1 MSQSIIISCENI
13 VHQVKLSGQI
23 PCLIEG
29 IVSRIII
36 TLAAQE
42 AGIKVEAQELQKA
55 ADNMRFINQLQ
66 SADDTWV
73 WLQEHSLSLNDF
85 EEIVYT
91 NILSK
96 KLAKYLFADRVEPY
110 FLSHQLDYAGAVMYE
125 IVLDDQDLAIELFSA
140 IAEGQMS
147 FYQVARQYI
156 QDTDLCRIGGYRGIV
171 HHQQM
176 KPEISAAVFAAK
188 PPQVLKPMVTSQGI
202 HLILIEEIIQ
212 PQLDEKLRYEILAD
226 LFGSWVKQQVEEVE
240 VVTNLDVNNYSLPS
254 RKLPILSL
262 WEDKNK
268 CRLGETYSY

>member
-1 MSQSIIISCENI
+1 MSQPIAITREHIF
-13 VHQVKLSGQI
+13 HQVKLSYQI

-55 ADNMRFINQLQ
+55 ADNTRLFNQLH

-73 WLQEHSLSLNDF
+73 WLQKNSLSLNDF

-91 NILSK
+91 NILSR
-96 KLAKYLFADRVEPY
+96 KLAEYLFADRVEPY

-125 IVLDDQDLAIELFSA
+125 VVLDDQDLAIELFYA
-140 IAEGQMS
+140 IAEGKMS

-156 QDTDLCRIGGYRGIV
+156 QDTDLYRIGGYRGIV
-171 HHQQM
+171 GRQQM
-176 KPEISAAVFAAK
+176 KPEISVAVFAAN
-188 PPQVLKPMVTSQGI
+188 PPQVLKPMVTSQGV
-202 HLILIEEIIQ
+202 HLIFVEEIIQ

-226 LFGSWVKQQVEEVE
+226 LFGGWVKQQVEEVE
-240 VVTNLDVNNYSLPS
+240 VVTNLDANN
-254 RKLPILSL
+254 
-262 WEDKNK
+262 
-268 CRLGETYSY
+268 